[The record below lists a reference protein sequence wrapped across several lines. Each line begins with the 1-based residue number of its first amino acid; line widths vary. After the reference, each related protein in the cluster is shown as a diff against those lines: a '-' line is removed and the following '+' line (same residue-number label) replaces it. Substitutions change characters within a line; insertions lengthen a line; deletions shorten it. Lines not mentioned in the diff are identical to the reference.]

1 MRKRENKGDYTEKL
15 NDEELMNIWGN
26 IFDGDKENIKLC
38 NQYKIKYFNVLKNED
53 MVNYVLN
60 NIIKNVK
67 EI

>member
-1 MRKRENKGDYTEKL
+1 
-15 NDEELMNIWGN
+15 MNIWGN

-60 NIIKNVK
+60 NMIKNVK